1 MRSDEENE
9 EQYKGFG
16 RWVLGFEEN
25 SEMGD
30 LKLVKLMKDKEDER
44 LITMVFLGVLDRGF
58 KERLGFVIDGIG

>member
-9 EQYKGFG
+9 EQDKGFG

-30 LKLVKLMKDKEDER
+30 LELVKLMKDKEDER
-44 LITMVFLGVLDRGF
+44 LITMVFLGVYDRGLS
-58 KERLGFVIDGIG
+58 RRGWVL